1 MKSAKAPATE
11 NSSHRRSQPVRQTRT
26 NPPRS
31 IANLGRSGGAGRDS
45 IGGAE
50 QPIDIFPAITHFAD
64 AITALPK
71 ELVRHF
77 TLLKE
82 VDAKLFTPEDQLFRL
97 VEAAINAPVSEARP
111 NNEASSANAPG
122 SAPMSAQNSSSG
134 IAFNHSVQSVPSVDE
149 SSRDAVFDPSNLP
162 RRHLFRQTALKIQEM
177 LVSLEEKNH
186 VISTANEA
194 LQAQLTRIEDVWPHL
209 EGEFSD
215 EAKWGSTTHWAYPE
229 NRFSKASHVD
239 RTRRDGAAAISAAAQ
254 ALADE
259 AAARSDARK
268 QAVQAKKNSRNHN
281 NNHNHSNAHNHESE
295 GDDHDGKHKPEAPK
309 KTAKSRKTA
318 TATETANVGLG
329 ISTAATNNGNPPQK
343 RRKVEKTT
351 NGAAA
356 TTDRAMS
363 SVFGNAAPKAKT
375 TSPRA
380 TPAPEAPKKR
390 KALPSGSGQSKKR
403 YVPKSA
409 GDAPKTGS
417 NIVICSRNGVIGLSN
432 SVNSSP
438 VITELPEPKLPPVR
452 ASPVPVPT
460 PNPARTRSRQNS
472 IQTVNTDSNKARP
485 TSSASNKPNG
495 NAASTPTTGA
505 PAASALRNGAEPKT
519 PKETS
524 APIKTE
530 NPKKEAEKTETVST
544 PPVPPPTTTA
554 TTSTTTT
561 AVTTTAATTG
571 SKKDTKKPE
580 ENDRKSESL
589 PPVPQTTT
597 VTTKS
602 GRASKPS
609 TPALATFQE
618 AVQPRARSSRNNDA
632 TGTGKKNQK
641 KAAPA
646 IHAAVAA
653 QLAEEDTNSS
663 MQGDEDDG
671 DVDAD
676 EPTYCYCNGVSYG
689 EMVACDA
696 VECPREWFHLDCVG
710 LKVAPTSTAKWYC
723 EDCKERLKA
732 GGKKANGR

>member
-11 NSSHRRSQPVRQTRT
+11 SSSHRRSQPVRQART
-26 NPPRS
+26 NPARS
-31 IANLGRSGGAGRDS
+31 TANMSRSGPGRDS
-45 IGGAE
+45 IGGAD

-77 TLLKE
+77 TLMKE

-97 VEAAINAPVSEARP
+97 VEAATNAPVSEAHP
-111 NNEASSANAPG
+111 NNEASSAAAPG
-122 SAPMSAQNSSSG
+122 SAPMSAQNSSTGNVLNNS
-134 IAFNHSVQSVPSVDE
+134 AQSVPSVDE
-149 SSRDAVFDPSNLP
+149 SHRDLVFDHSNLP

-194 LQAQLTRIEDVWPHL
+194 LEAQLTRIEDVWPHL
-209 EGEFSD
+209 ENEFSD

-268 QAVQAKKNSRNHN
+268 QAVQAKKASRNHN
-281 NNHNHSNAHNHESE
+281 NNHNNANNHNHESE
-295 GDDHDGKHKPEAPK
+295 GDDHDGKHKPEGPK
-309 KTAKSRKTA
+309 KTTKSRKSVA
-318 TATETANVGLG
+318 AAAAAAETANVGLG
-329 ISTAATNNGNPPQK
+329 ISTATNNNGNPPQK
-343 RRKVEKTT
+343 RRKVEKPT
-351 NGAAA
+351 NGATA
-356 TTDRAMS
+356 TAERAMS
-363 SVFGNAAPKAKT
+363 AVFGNAAPKAKT

-390 KALPSGSGQSKKR
+390 KALPSGSGQSKK
-403 YVPKSA
+403 
-409 GDAPKTGS
+409 
-417 NIVICSRNGVIGLSN
+417 SRNGVAGMST
-432 SVNSSP
+432 SANSSP

-460 PNPARTRSRQNS
+460 PNPAPTRSRQNS
-472 IQTVNTDSNKARP
+472 IQTTNAENNKARP
-485 TSSASNKPNG
+485 MSSASNKPNG
-495 NAASTPTTGA
+495 SAANTPNAGPPPNS
-505 PAASALRNGAEPKT
+505 SLRNGTTVEPKT
-519 PKETS
+519 PKEAS
-524 APIKTE
+524 VSIKTE
-530 NPKKEAEKTETVST
+530 NPKKETERTEAVSAPPATTVNTITNAS
-544 PPVPPPTTTA
+544 PVPTTTN
-554 TTSTTTT
+554 
-561 AVTTTAATTG
+561 V
-571 SKKDTKKPE
+571 KKDAKKPD

-589 PPVPQTTT
+589 PPAAPTPT

-618 AVQPRARSSRNNDA
+618 AAPPRSRSSRNNDGA
-632 TGTGKKNQK
+632 GTGKKNQK
-641 KAAPA
+641 KAGPT
-646 IHAAVAA
+646 IHATVA
-653 QLAEEDTNSS
+653 QLADEDTNSS

-671 DVDAD
+671 DIDAD

-696 VECPREWFHLDCVG
+696 DECPREWFHLECVG
-710 LKVAPTSTAKWYC
+710 LKVAPTSKG
-723 EDCKERLKA
+723 ELLQKRRNKSELKS
-732 GGKKANGR
+732 